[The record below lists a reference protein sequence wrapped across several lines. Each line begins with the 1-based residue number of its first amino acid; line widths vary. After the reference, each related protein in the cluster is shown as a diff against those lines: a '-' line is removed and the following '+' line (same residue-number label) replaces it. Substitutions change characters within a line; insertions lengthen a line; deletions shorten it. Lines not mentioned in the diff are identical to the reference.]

1 MKSVSTIERA
11 NMSLIAVYVRL
22 VRYGRDRGLRILWIF
37 GAPCLHFCLPLLVLP
52 VSFGHLNDNEL
63 IPTCT
68 GNIFGDF
75 PLQFLPLFLYSILHL
90 FAVGTVR
97 HLGSFLICFRC
108 RHPSRWPC
116 AFRFSWPAMGP
127 HHGAQWRWCVASG
140 EIVCRTL
147 APTQNQQNP
156 WGW

>member
-75 PLQFLPLFLYSILHL
+75 PLQFLPLFLYSILRL
-90 FAVGTVR
+90 F
-97 HLGSFLICFRC
+97 CC
-108 RHPSRWPC
+108 RHC
-116 AFRFSWPAMGP
+116 
-127 HHGAQWRWCVASG
+127 QASG
-140 EIVCRTL
+140 FFPYLLPMQTSIPVAMRFQVFMACHGTAPWRTVEVVRSE
-147 APTQNQQNP
+147 
-156 WGW
+156 WGNRV